1 MGGKFIR
8 DPFNIYPTWVYHYR
22 HGDPEIDA
30 ATRITPWDFIDP
42 EAEEGNPWLEDD
54 SWMEEEPWDDWREGG
69 NWPDPSD
76 W

>member
-1 MGGKFIR
+1 MNTYPLYNYPTSLFHYR
-8 DPFNIYPTWVYHYR
+8 DP
-22 HGDPEIDA
+22 DPVTDLLVH
-30 ATRITPWDFIDP
+30 TTPWDYMEDW
-42 EAEEGNPWLEDD
+42 EGEDNPWLDDD